1 MCVLKSLYF
10 PGTSIYSP
18 QQYPMFLLPLNI
30 HILQPVEGVELA
42 SDVNLAD
49 SFIKNGFCQGYT
61 PTPLGEDRDRF
72 IHLVGD
78 IQNRKDDYAA
88 QLSQLTIATMT
99 SKNKAQMESKNDI
112 ISSLISTSSNAQKEE
127 QEQNTDLWQARLM
140 LNLAEMLDREEEE
153 LSRNLSVLEDYEAEL
168 LQELQGHSDDDEENP
183 FADLQQLKKNMIS
196 QRTGAMKNRL
206 AAWCK
211 LNRESDFAQD
221 ISAFIT
227 DSNDA
232 TDLLLEAYHE
242 ATNELIEPVVTAFLP
257 PIADWDSSKAVEKI
271 LSFKDKF
278 DQAND
283 FAAVLSGTNQNNDIV
298 EKWNNAIEEAFPKDT
313 FGRKSVSVYTFSG
326 YSCFDLMLSSP
337 EKSGKDGILIAI
349 DSNH

>member
-1 MCVLKSLYF
+1 MCALKCLYF

-30 HILQPVEGVELA
+30 HILQPVENVELA

-72 IHLVGD
+72 LHLVGD

-88 QLSQLTIATMT
+88 QLSQLTIAAMT
-99 SKNKAQMESKNDI
+99 SNDKAQVESKNDI
-112 ISSLISTSSNAQKEE
+112 ISSLIGTPADAPQEELEQK
-127 QEQNTDLWQARLM
+127 NDLWQARLM

-168 LQELQGHSDDDEENP
+168 LQELQGASDDDDENP
-183 FADLQQLKKNMIS
+183 FADLQQLKKNMVS

-206 AAWCK
+206 AAWHK
-211 LNRESDFAQD
+211 LNRESDLAQN
-221 ISAFIT
+221 ISTFIT

-232 TDLLLEAYHE
+232 TELLLEAYHE
-242 ATNELIEPVVTAFLP
+242 ATNELIEPVATLSLP
-257 PIADWDSSKAVEKI
+257 PIADWDSSKAVEKVI
-271 LSFKDKF
+271 GFKETF
-278 DQAND
+278 DQTD
-283 FAAVLSGTNQNNDIV
+283 DLVAVLSGNDQNTSSIEN
-298 EKWNNAIEEAFPKDT
+298 WNNAIEEAFPKDT
-313 FGRKSVSVYTFSG
+313 FGQKRVSIYSFKE
-326 YSCFDLMLSSP
+326 YSCFDLMLATP
-337 EKSGKDGILIAI
+337 QKSGKDGILIAI
-349 DSNH
+349 DSSH